1 LDFQHFS
8 KAIEMNT
15 KLNSLM
21 TTFLAASCLA
31 AGHAQA
37 ANSRTAPID
46 TFSGTDE
53 IVEACTTATN
63 FVNMPNMSRT
73 FSLGGSPNDEVVV
86 MFQGAAMRLSLGS
99 GFDTGFVRLT
109 IDGAEQPP
117 GLIPLV
123 SEGDA
128 PAGHGFN
135 WQSKPLTPGPHTAR
149 IQWRTD
155 LGNELCVDA
164 RSMIVLHK

>member
-1 LDFQHFS
+1 M
-8 KAIEMNT
+8 KMNMNALIST
-15 KLNSLM
+15 
-21 TTFLAASCLA
+21 SCMAMCLT
-31 AGHAQA
+31 AGGAQA

-53 IVEACTTATN
+53 IVEACTTSTN
-63 FVNMPNMSRT
+63 FVNMPQMSRT
-73 FSLGGSPNDEVVV
+73 FTLGSGAIDEVAV

-135 WQSKPLTPGPHTAR
+135 WQSKPLAPGSHTAR